1 MYSLLCLIHA
11 LLARLLTTH
20 TAFNIENYL
29 KYSRCIKIKI
39 LAFLIYIY
47 IYNIYSVTQNG
58 SSALSPDYSSTGQL
72 LMPSCEP
79 SSMACLP
86 STSHTV
92 LHGAL
97 RQPSTGRDGD
107 WPEKE
112 REIILLPVLFYI
124 PGNVL

>member
-1 MYSLLCLIHA
+1 MHKNKD
-11 LLARLLTTH
+11 
-20 TAFNIENYL
+20 FG
-29 KYSRCIKIKI
+29 
-39 LAFLIYIY
+39 FFDIYIY

-72 LMPSCEP
+72 LMCPP
-79 SSMACLP
+79 VNPAAWPACLP

-92 LHGAL
+92 LCGAL
-97 RQPSTGRDGD
+97 RQPNTGRDGD

-124 PGNVL
+124 PVNVL

>member
-1 MYSLLCLIHA
+1 MHKNKD
-11 LLARLLTTH
+11 
-20 TAFNIENYL
+20 FG
-29 KYSRCIKIKI
+29 
-39 LAFLIYIY
+39 FFDIYIY

-124 PGNVL
+124 PVNVL

>member
-1 MYSLLCLIHA
+1 MYSLLHLTCA
-11 LLARLLTTH
+11 LLARLLTTY

-124 PGNVL
+124 PVNVL